1 MCWSF
6 HDDCSQHN
14 ALTVNLHISGPQLY
28 LKGHAILRGIPL
40 MVKIEDTMDATKDA
54 FQVREGN

>member
-28 LKGHAILRGIPL
+28 LKGHAILLGNSTDGENWRYH
-40 MVKIEDTMDATKDA
+40 DAIKDA
-54 FQVREGN
+54 FLIREGN